1 MNNNNKRAIHRIGML
16 AMAASLALS
25 TWAGAPSA
33 AASDPAGST
42 VRETHTVRVDPNEV
56 IQSDFLGIGVN
67 VIPGSLME
75 GTRRFGYTDM
85 HWEMDKKRI
94 LTLQPKVAR
103 IWFQIDWMESSKG
116 VYTFDSPEM
125 KAFYKYLD
133 AFKEA
138 GTEIEFNMG
147 WKIGSKAHEWF
158 NIPGV
163 DPWTSAP
170 ADLDAYAASTS
181 AVLNELIHNRG
192 YDNVK
197 YLTFYNE
204 PNGSWDFEAPG
215 DQQAYYAEMV
225 RKVSERLAADGLRD
239 SIEIWGPEETGA
251 PGWTRYMK
259 DRIDEHMDGYS
270 FHVYGQAYEGLRGAL
285 KERSDYVAPK
295 PVHLTEFGW
304 GDDNMSN
311 WDAGFANSVVAV
323 ANGGVKSALVWQ
335 LNGVWTHDPAGSVN
349 GSYTMWD
356 SIVLGMTPNK
366 TFYSAGLLNRYIP
379 EHSDVIAVD
388 TGSPDLRA
396 AAFKTADGNY
406 TILLESKAGAP
417 KDVTFDFGG
426 VEIGKTFRKHVYK
439 DDVART
445 GNAILPPASASFE
458 AGASFRDANVDE
470 AYHFAIYTTAPAQTQ
485 VEVSPLTPTIRSG
498 DKLQLTANVIDN
510 AGGVTWSIVG
520 GAGAE
525 GGAIN
530 KNTGVYHAPQVN
542 EETLIAV
549 KAASE
554 ADPSAYGVALI
565 KVLPKSLPNTV
576 EPVTFGLA
584 PGVYPSAEAVTLT
597 TETPGAEIRYTLDG
611 SEPTTAS
618 PLYERPIILADG
630 TLALLKA
637 KAFQDGK
644 NPSATVSA
652 LYQTRQV
659 SNSPDGYAFCAYEG
673 GECYFEG
680 EAIVAFGADGLFNY
694 AVHEDGVA
702 CSAEQFG
709 GDPSP
714 GHAKRCFVSRDIPE
728 EMPVVTFFN
737 ASFEKPGTTSARP
750 GPMTNGWEFNT
761 RAGVQHNAGPFGATP
776 APLGVQTAYLKTDG
790 GVSGVI
796 GQSINFK
803 PGAYQMEFKA
813 AKRTSFGGTQTF
825 DVYFDDTVIGSY
837 APTSGAY
844 VTFRTEPFETSG
856 GRHTIRFVATTTVGD
871 NTAFLD
877 DVRMTHPKPFDAP
890 HLANA
895 SFESPAAT
903 NDARILLGGSAS
915 SSGSAG
921 WTFNETSGVARNGA
935 SGAPNAPLGVQAAA
949 LRSAD
954 GEAGRFS
961 QPVEFPAGTYVL
973 SFRAAASGVSGA
985 QTFEVRVGDQ
995 VVGTYAPTATS
1006 YADFDSDFFTVEAG
1020 THDVSF
1026 VSVTADGERTA
1037 YVDAV
1042 SVERIEIPDWPELVN
1057 GGFESPTIATSH
1069 GVLGGGD
1076 GWTFNERSGMQRN
1089 GSAFGAADAP
1099 EGTQSALLQTNGGIA
1114 GAISQTIVFPAGSY
1128 AISFQAAKR
1137 TSFGGQQSFAVY
1149 LDDQVL
1155 GSYTPTSG
1163 SYQAYTTDGF
1173 VIDKPGRHTIRFAAT
1188 TTTGDNTA
1196 FVDAID
1202 LVPYTPPSGPAI
1214 PNGSFESP
1222 PVTAST
1228 GVQVGGAAE
1237 GWTFHSHSGLVKN
1250 GSVFGEAPA
1259 PSGIQAAYLNTNNG
1273 QGEFSQSVFLPGGTY
1288 AITFQAAKRSF
1299 GGAQSFDVYVD
1310 ETLVGSYAPASTA
1323 YASFATDAFTVETGH
1338 HTIRF
1343 AATTTTGDNTAFI
1356 DAITIGEPAP
1366 QAAPVF
1372 ANAGFESPA
1381 VTAVR
1386 VNMTEGWTFNAT
1398 AGVQRN
1404 GSAFGAAPAPEGVQT
1419 GLIQNKDGAAGEI
1432 SQTLFFPKGT
1442 YTIQFQSARRAFGG
1456 QQTIEVRAGDTTI
1469 GTFSSA
1475 SSAEFQTF
1483 VTEPFTVSSGSS
1495 RTIRFVGTAATG
1507 DSTAFLDAVTILKVS
1522 EQ

>member
-1 MNNNNKRAIHRIGML
+1 MNRRNRNSLHRFGAL
-16 AMAASLALS
+16 ALAASLALS
-25 TWAGAPSA
+25 SWAGAKPVEAADSDDSA
-33 AASDPAGST
+33 APAP
-42 VRETHTVRVDPNEV
+42 HTVRIDPNEV
-56 IQSDFLGIGVN
+56 VQSDFLGIGVN
-67 VIPGSLME
+67 VIPTALME
-75 GTRRFGYTDM
+75 GTTRFGYTEA
-85 HWEMDKKRI
+85 HWEMDRKRI
-94 LTLQPKVAR
+94 LTVRPKVAR
-103 IWFQIDWMESSKG
+103 VWFQIDWMESAKG
-116 VYTFDSPEM
+116 VYTFDSPQM
-125 KAFYKYLD
+125 QAFYKYLD
-133 AFKEA
+133 VFKEA
-138 GTEIEFNMG
+138 GTEIELNMG
-147 WKIGSKAHEWF
+147 WKIGSAAHEWF

-181 AVLNELIHNRG
+181 AALRELIEVRG

-225 RKVSERLAADGLRD
+225 RKASERLAADGLRD
-239 SIEIWGPEETGA
+239 RIEIWGPEETGA
-251 PGWTRYMK
+251 PGWTQYMK
-259 DRIDEHMDGYS
+259 DHIDEHMDGYS
-270 FHVYGQAYEGLRGAL
+270 FHVYGEAYEGLRVAL
-285 KERSDYVAPK
+285 KQRSDYVAPK

-304 GDDNMSN
+304 GDDNASN

-335 LNGVWTHDPAGSVN
+335 LNGVWSPDPFGGTN
-349 GSYTMWD
+349 GVYTMWD
-356 SIVLGMTPNK
+356 SIVLGMEPRK

-379 EHSDVIAVD
+379 EHSSVLAVD
-388 TGSPDLRA
+388 TGTPDLRA

-406 TILLESKAGAP
+406 SILLESKAGLP

-426 VEIGKTFRKHVYK
+426 VEIGKTFRKHVYQ
-439 DDVART
+439 DDVVRT

-458 AGASFRDANVDE
+458 AGASFRDPNVGS
-470 AYHFAIYTTAPAQTQ
+470 AYHFAVYTTEPPQTQ
-485 VEVSPLTPTIRSG
+485 VEVSPLLPTVRSG
-498 DKLQLTANVIDN
+498 DKLQLSATVIDN
-510 AGGVTWSIVG
+510 TGGVTWSIVG
-520 GAGAE
+520 E
-525 GGAIN
+525 NNGAIN
-530 KNTGVYHAPQVN
+530 KNTGVYHAPQVTD
-542 EETLIAV
+542 ETLIAV
-549 KAASE
+549 KATSDS
-554 ADPSAYGVALI
+554 DPGAYGVALI
-565 KVLPKSLPNTV
+565 KVLPMALPNTV
-576 EPVTFGLA
+576 EPVSFGLA

-597 TETPGAEIRYTLDG
+597 TATPGADIRYTLDG
-611 SEPTTAS
+611 SEPTAAS

-637 KAFQDGK
+637 KAFKSGLK
-644 NPSATVSA
+644 SSGVTSA
-652 LYQTRQV
+652 LYQTNQV

-673 GECYFEG
+673 GECHFEG

-694 AVHEDGVA
+694 AVHTGGVA
-702 CSAEQFG
+702 CAAAEFG

-714 GHAKRCFVSRDIPE
+714 EHAKRCFVSYDIPE
-728 EMPVVTFFN
+728 EVPVVTFFN
-737 ASFEKPGTTSARP
+737 ASFEKPGTTTARP
-750 GPMTNGWEFNT
+750 GPMTNGWTFNS

-837 APTSGAY
+837 APTSGEY
-844 VTFRTEPFETSG
+844 VIYRTEPFETSG

-877 DVRMTHPKPFDAP
+877 DVRITHPKPFDAP
-890 HLANA
+890 HVANA
-895 SFESPAAT
+895 GFESPAAT
-903 NDARILLGGSAS
+903 NDGGVLLGAAASAS
-915 SSGSAG
+915 ASAG

-935 SGAPNAPLGVQAAA
+935 PGAPNAPLGMQAAA
-949 LRSAD
+949 LRTVD

-973 SFRAAASGVSGA
+973 SFRAAASGASGA

-995 VVGTYAPTATS
+995 VVGTYSPTATS

-1020 THDVSF
+1020 AHDVSF

-1042 SVERIEIPDWPELVN
+1042 SIERIEIPEWPELAN
-1057 GGFESPTIATSH
+1057 AGFESPTITTSH

-1099 EGTQSALLQTNGGIA
+1099 EGTQSALLQTNGGVA

-1149 LDDQVL
+1149 LDDRVL

-1228 GVQVGGAAE
+1228 GVQVGGAAD
-1237 GWTFHSHSGLVKN
+1237 GWTFNSRSGLVKN

-1288 AITFQAAKRSF
+1288 AISFQAAKRSF
-1299 GGAQSFDVYVD
+1299 GGAQSFDVYLD
-1310 ETLVGSYAPASTA
+1310 ETLIGSYAPASTA
-1323 YASFATDAFTVETGH
+1323 YASFATDAFAVETGH

-1366 QAAPVF
+1366 QAVPIF

-1381 VTAVR
+1381 VTGVR
-1386 VNMTEGWTFNAT
+1386 GNMTDGWTFNAT

-1442 YTIQFQSARRAFGG
+1442 YMIQFQAARRAFGG
-1456 QQTIEVRAGDTTI
+1456 QQTIEVRTGDTTI
-1469 GTFSSA
+1469 GTFAPA
-1475 SSAEFQTF
+1475 SSTEFQTF

-1507 DSTAFLDAVTILKVS
+1507 DSTAFLDAATIVRVS